1 MRHLF
6 RFRTSHKR
14 YVVRE
19 LLKKIIDGQFLIC
32 RTQHPLAQRTE
43 VMRKVL
49 RGRIHANSRH
59 QEDFSCVW
67 ISHRG
72 SWRKGADVD
81 VISLG

>member
-43 VMRKVL
+43 VMRKFCEAEFMRTHGTKKIFPVY
-49 RGRIHANSRH
+49 
-59 QEDFSCVW
+59 
-67 ISHRG
+67 G
-72 SWRKGADVD
+72 SLTADPGAKALT
-81 VISLG
+81 SM